1 MEIQERKDRVRRS
14 TFPKR
19 LNRRIDERAEA
30 RIQAASKE
38 SDTAIRERMARL
50 DRTWDIDR
58 ALMLGVA
65 VGGNVVL
72 ELLRRRRGPRW
83 LHRVLRAQLIFLGV
97 YALGGWVP
105 PLLPMR
111 LLGLRTKGE
120 IESEREALKKLIQ
133 T

>member
-19 LNRRIDERAEA
+19 LNQRIDERAEA
-30 RIQAASKE
+30 RIQAASRE
-38 SDTAIRERMARL
+38 SDSAIRERIAKL

-58 ALMLGVA
+58 AVMLLLS

-72 ELLRRRRGPRW
+72 EIMRRKRGPRW
-83 LHRVLRAQLIFLGV
+83 IHRALRAQLVFLGV

-105 PLLPMR
+105 PLPLLR
-111 LLGLRTKGE
+111 LLGLRTKNE
-120 IESEREALKKLIQ
+120 IESEREALKRLI
-133 T
+133 TS